1 MSRVTFSRETPD
13 VRRAA
18 LIAAAADCLAE
29 LGPAGTSVRTICARA
44 GVSPGL
50 LRHYFSG
57 VDALIAAAYR
67 ATCDQLEVTLD
78 AAIAAA
84 GSNPRDQLIAYL
96 TASLRPPV
104 TDSRVLATWTAFWSL
119 IKTEPAMARIH
130 DESYAAF
137 RHRLEAL
144 LAQCGLAERETRS
157 AAIGLTALVDG
168 LWLELSLDPTTFGT
182 DEAVR
187 IATRWLDALLPP

>member
-29 LGPAGTSVRTICARA
+29 LGPAGASVRTICARA

-57 VDALIAAAYR
+57 VDALVAAAYR
-67 ATCDQLEVTLD
+67 ATCDQLEVTLE
-78 AAIAAA
+78 AAVEAA
-84 GSNPRDQLIAYL
+84 GPSPRDQLIAYL

-104 TDSRVLATWTAFWSL
+104 TDSRLLATWTAFWSL
-119 IKTEPAMARIH
+119 IKTDPEMAQVH

-144 LAQCGLAERETRS
+144 LARCGMAERETRS

-168 LWLELSLDPTTFGT
+168 LYLTSRYSYFYK
-182 DEAVR
+182 AC
-187 IATRWLDALLPP
+187 